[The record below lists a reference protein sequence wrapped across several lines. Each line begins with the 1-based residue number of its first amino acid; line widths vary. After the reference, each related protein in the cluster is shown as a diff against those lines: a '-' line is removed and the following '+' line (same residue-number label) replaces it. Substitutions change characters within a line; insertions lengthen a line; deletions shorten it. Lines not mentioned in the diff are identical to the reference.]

1 MLEKERSVHAA
12 SGLTQFEQN
21 GHQFEP
27 STSFVTSKNRYWGL
41 SIASLI
47 IVTWAASLVSLLRLE
62 VQHLQI
68 SWLILAILWQ
78 TFLYTGLF
86 ITAHDAMHGCIV
98 PQRPQLNHAIG
109 FLALLFYGFLPYF
122 KLRHAH
128 WQHHQHPASDR
139 DPDFHDGKHTHMLLW
154 YARFMYRYWGW
165 WQCIGIIGAYHFIH
179 RVLHVPEA
187 NLLLFWAVPSL
198 LSSFQLFYFGT
209 FLVHREPV
217 NGYQNASRAI
227 STYRPLFWSF
237 LTCYH
242 FGYHQE
248 HHEQPNVPWW
258 QLPTIALRQSSQ

>member
-1 MLEKERSVHAA
+1 VLEKERSVHAA
-12 SGLTQFEQN
+12 SGLTQPRQ
-21 GHQFEP
+21 QFAP
-27 STSFVTSKNRYWGL
+27 STSSITNKNRYWGL
-41 SIASLI
+41 SVASLI
-47 IVTWAASLVSLLRLE
+47 IATWAASLVSLLRLE

-68 SWLILAILWQ
+68 TWLTLAILWQ

-98 PQRPQLNHAIG
+98 PQRPRLNHAIG
-109 FLALLFYGFLPYF
+109 FLVLLCYGFLPYY
-122 KLRHAH
+122 KLRTAH

-154 YARFMYRYWGW
+154 YARFMYRYWGF
-165 WQCIGIIGAYHFIH
+165 WQCIGITGAYHFIH

-209 FLVHREPV
+209 FLVHREPTD
-217 NGYQNASRAI
+217 GYQNASRAT
-227 STYRPLFWSF
+227 SNYRPLVWSF

-248 HHEQPNVPWW
+248 HHEQPNLPWW
-258 QLPTIALRQSSQ
+258 QLPAIALTQFGK